1 MFKGILILSLIAFL
15 NCKYNGIDVSVW
27 QGPDVDFKKV
37 KADGIN
43 FVIIRAG
50 ISTSTDKYF
59 ESNYKKAKAA
69 GLNVGVYWYAKAMS
83 EKASTEEA
91 KACLKAIS
99 GKQLEYP
106 VYYDIEQKE
115 ILAKGKTYC
124 SAIAKNFCTLME
136 NNKKFCGIYASKSYF
151 DNYFTDEIKTKYTI
165 WVAQYYSKCTY
176 TGPYGIWQR
185 SSSGSIKG
193 ISGRVDLDISYKDF
207 PSIIKKAHLNGF

>member
-1 MFKGILILSLIAFL
+1 MFKGILILSLIALL

-115 ILAKGKTYC
+115 ILAKGKKYC

-151 DNYFTDEIKTKYTI
+151 DNYFTQEVKTKYSI

-176 TGPYGIWQR
+176 TGAYEVWQR
-185 SSSGSIKG
+185 SSKGSVKG
-193 ISGRVDLDISYKDF
+193 ISGNVDLDISYLDF

>member
-1 MFKGILILSLIAFL
+1 MFKGILILSLIALL

-99 GKQLEYP
+99 GKQFR
-106 VYYDIEQKE
+106 ISC
-115 ILAKGKTYC
+115 IL
-124 SAIAKNFCTLME
+124 
-136 NNKKFCGIYASKSYF
+136 
-151 DNYFTDEIKTKYTI
+151 
-165 WVAQYYSKCTY
+165 
-176 TGPYGIWQR
+176 
-185 SSSGSIKG
+185 
-193 ISGRVDLDISYKDF
+193 
-207 PSIIKKAHLNGF
+207 